1 MKPELLPILAALLL
15 VGCQTV
21 ETFDQDAPPEY
32 MTATRADFFARGPAQ
47 MTPPEKIEKDVFV
60 KVLKKDSGFA
70 VVKLLDG
77 RTGYIPFF
85 ELKPAPQEAPEV
97 PFDPAIV
104 EEIVEVPLPDFAA
117 VPDELPEKH
126 RKR

>member
-1 MKPELLPILAALLL
+1 MKPELLPILATLLL
-15 VGCQTV
+15 AGCQTV

>member
-1 MKPELLPILAALLL
+1 MKLELSILAALLL
-15 VGCQTV
+15 AGCQTV
-21 ETFDQDAPPEY
+21 ETFDQDSPPEY

-47 MTPPEKIEKDVFV
+47 STPPEKIEKDVFV
-60 KVLKKDSGFA
+60 KVLKKDSGYA

-77 RTGYIPFF
+77 RTGYIPYV
-85 ELKPAPQEAPEV
+85 ELKPAPAEAPEV

-104 EEIVEVPLPDFAA
+104 EQIVEVPLPDFAV
-117 VPDELPEKH
+117 VPDELPSKP

>member
-1 MKPELLPILAALLL
+1 MKPELSILAAMLLA
-15 VGCQTV
+15 GCQTV
-21 ETFDQDAPPEY
+21 ETFDQEMPPEY
-32 MTATRADFFARGPAQ
+32 VTATRADFFARGPAQ
-47 MTPPEKIEKDVFV
+47 MTPPEKIEKEVFV

-77 RTGYIPFF
+77 RTGYIPFV

-104 EEIVEVPLPDFAA
+104 EEIVEVPLPDFQV

>member
-1 MKPELLPILAALLL
+1 MKPELSILAAMLLA
-15 VGCQTV
+15 GCQTV
-21 ETFDQDAPPEY
+21 ETFDQDMPPEY
-32 MTATRADFFARGPAQ
+32 VTATRADFFARGPAQ
-47 MTPPEKIEKDVFV
+47 ATPPEKIEKDVFV

-70 VVKLLDG
+70 LVKLLDG
-77 RTGYIPFF
+77 RTGYIPYV
-85 ELKPAPQEAPEV
+85 ELKPAPPEAPDV

-117 VPDELPEKH
+117 IPDELPQKL

>member
-15 VGCQTV
+15 AGCQMV

-85 ELKPAPQEAPEV
+85 ELKPAPTEAPEV

>member
-1 MKPELLPILAALLL
+1 MKTELLPILAALLL
-15 VGCQTV
+15 AGCQTV

>member
-15 VGCQTV
+15 AGCQTV

-77 RTGYIPFF
+77 RTGYIPFV

-97 PFDPAIV
+97 PFGPAIV

>member
-1 MKPELLPILAALLL
+1 MKPELLPILAAVLLS
-15 VGCQTV
+15 GCQTV
-21 ETFDQDAPPEY
+21 ELFNQESPPEY
-32 MTATRADFFARGPAQ
+32 LTATRADFFARGPAQ
-47 MTPPEKIEKDVFV
+47 ANPPEKIAKDTFV

-77 RTGYIPFF
+77 RSGYIPWN
-85 ELKPAPQEAPEV
+85 ELKPAPPEAPGV
-97 PFDPAIV
+97 PFDPVIV

-117 VPDELPEKH
+117 VPDELPEKL

>member
-15 VGCQTV
+15 AGCQMV